1 MQVLDHVLANN
12 YPRVGKRGWLEG
24 MPLEPCPASEITFVV
39 CEASEVGAGRT
50 VEDRIYL
57 SRKPSP
63 SKVSK
68 SREPPWALTGAPGH
82 CPL

>member
-50 VEDRIYL
+50 VEDRICPENQVPAR
-57 SRKPSP
+57 SASP
-63 SKVSK
+63 GSP
-68 SREPPWALTGAPGH
+68 RGL
-82 CPL
+82 